1 MTKLFP
7 VIAENKLNIYCIYIK
22 NYTLVRGAHV
32 SFIEALLKVNPLR
45 KHFFS
50 VLLVPLENVAKLP

>member
-22 NYTLVRGAHV
+22 NYRLVLGARV

-45 KHFFS
+45 KHFFLS
-50 VLLVPLENVAKLP
+50 C

>member
-45 KHFFS
+45 KHFFLS
-50 VLLVPLENVAKLP
+50 C